1 MIGSPG
7 IAGLVPY
14 ALAPYALASYG
25 PAAPVLGVDNEDV
38 GKAGPF
44 GLFLILILLV
54 AVFLLGRSMRTH
66 LRRIPP
72 TFDPP
77 PGPAGGP
84 LEGELLDAPERIP
97 DPDPGLDGPDPTP
110 GTRGA
115 PSAG

>member
-1 MIGSPG
+1 MS
-7 IAGLVPY
+7 GLVAY
-14 ALAPYALASYG
+14 ALAPYALAA
-25 PAAPVLGVDNEDV
+25 PALGVDNEDI

-54 AVFLLGRSMRTH
+54 AVLLLGRSMRTH

-77 PGPAGGP
+77 PEPDGP
-84 LEGELLDAPERIP
+84 LEGELLEAPERIR
-97 DPDPGLDGPDPTP
+97 DTDPGPDEPDPTP

-115 PSAG
+115 PGAD